1 MRQCDVYRR
10 KKIPEGF
17 VKEFLYDGKRYVE
30 ARYITWHIESYKS
43 KNMTDCTS
51 CDVPN
56 VNITS
61 AIVKKSSR
69 IFYNSRSRVDA
80 WYITWRIDSYV

>member
-43 KNMTDCTS
+43 KNMTVRHVMYQTS
-51 CDVPN
+51 
-56 VNITS
+56 TL
-61 AIVKKSSR
+61 R
-69 IFYNSRSRVDA
+69 QLL
-80 WYITWRIDSYV
+80 